1 MRFVNSQGFN
11 VFPYND
17 IPRGKEEWLMYLGC
31 KVCIPKRLTTEHNIE
46 NGVSVHTIRHS
57 TDFLQG
63 VLVSASDTHRYDERI
78 ADDVLIVI
86 ETEDKVFHLMK
97 VSMEL
102 GYILELDSFDDML

>member
-1 MRFVNSQGFN
+1 MRFVNSQGIN

-31 KVCIPKRLTTEHNIE
+31 KVCIPKKMTTVSTLE
-46 NGVSVHTIRHS
+46 NDAKVHTIKHS
-57 TDFLQG
+57 TAFLEG

-86 ETEDKVFHLMK
+86 ETEDKVFHLMR
-97 VSMEL
+97 VSAEI